1 MITARITA
9 ALAAV
14 LVISG
19 APVVSGSMA
28 IGPDAAPA
36 RAYGPASCVPGNP
49 TQPTGEL
56 FATTNTETI
65 TDPADPRLSD
75 PLSLFELEVDATAA
89 TELALPVGSQLV
101 DGVFWSSDSNAIT
114 YERSRQFQLACTD
127 YKNLCWVADDLRVRH
142 NQESVLTFEYL
153 PGEDTRANG
162 FTVTVPG
169 IDRTRFHDALVADP
183 VVRDRLGG
191 GSITQSGDLILV
203 ADRAD
208 MDLVRTFVTSL
219 GGSWN
224 ANSIAYGDR
233 EFVHSTGTSALA
245 CAV

>member
-1 MITARITA
+1 MTTARITA
-9 ALAAV
+9 ALAAA

-19 APVVSGSMA
+19 AVA
-28 IGPDAAPA
+28 IGPAATPA

-56 FATTNTETI
+56 FATTNTDTI
-65 TDPADPRLSD
+65 TDPNDPRLSD

-101 DGVFWSSDSNAIT
+101 DGVFWSSDSGTTT

-153 PGEDTRANG
+153 PGDDTRANG

-169 IDRTRFHDALVADP
+169 VDRTRFHDALVADP

-191 GSITQSGDLILV
+191 GSVTQDGALILV

-208 MDLVRTFVTSL
+208 LNLVRDFVTSL
-219 GGSWN
+219 GAAWDPASVV
-224 ANSIAYGDR
+224 YGAR
-233 EFVHSTGTSALA
+233 EFVHGTGTSALA
-245 CAV
+245 CSL